1 MKFESVSL
9 NIIYIYM
16 GSLTCPIS
24 KCIAV
29 ILTATSFYTIQV
41 RSLNVSPGNIRQA
54 ARPEALRHSCVL
66 MSGFTHHPAP
76 RQTHVHICS
85 RSQVVIFT
93 LRSQGEAACNRLH
106 LDVPK
111 YVTSQLVFFPPVC
124 VFSSLAHMN
133 SLSRAHS
140 KCSWNVWCGL
150 SVARVS
156 PAPFTRKSSWFRI
169 CFYSPVCLEL
179 YYKLGRK
186 NLSQTCHVFPER
198 RM

>member
-1 MKFESVSL
+1 MCRQE
-9 NIIYIYM
+9 
-16 GSLTCPIS
+16 
-24 KCIAV
+24 
-29 ILTATSFYTIQV
+29 TSD
-41 RSLNVSPGNIRQA
+41 RQ
-54 ARPEALRHSCVL
+54 RGLRHC
-66 MSGFTHHPAP
+66 A
-76 RQTHVHICS
+76 THVFLCLALLIILLPDRHMFIS
-85 RSQVVIFT
+85 AVVVKSWS
-93 LRSQGEAACNRLH
+93 LRWGHRERL
-106 LDVPK
+106 LVIDVPK
-111 YVTSQLVFFPPVC
+111 YVTSQFVFFPPVC